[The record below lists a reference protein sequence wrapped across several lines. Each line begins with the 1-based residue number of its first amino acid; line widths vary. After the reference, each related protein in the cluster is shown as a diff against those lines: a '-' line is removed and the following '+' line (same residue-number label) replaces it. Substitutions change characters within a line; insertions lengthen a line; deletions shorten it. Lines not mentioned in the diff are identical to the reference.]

1 MRVLLAV
8 GAAVCAGAVL
18 TAWLFFGA
26 GHAAVPDPAV
36 PSPVRPAE
44 APDRLVVHEWGTFT
58 SFSGSDGVPL
68 SFYPNN
74 NDLPGFVYYL
84 DAPEG
89 SKGGR
94 LAQGGTVSMETPVLY
109 FYTDRAVRASVRVD
123 FPLGWITEWYP
134 FAAAPPATRGR
145 QARAPGQSIRW
156 DVKLL
161 NGETVRF
168 PQEKEKNHYYEARA
182 TDSAPLQAEVVFPKD
197 EGDGFLRGGK
207 VTQREKFLF
216 YRGVGTFPTPVT
228 VRALGDGK
236 VRVKNTAAGRVSGL
250 VLVTIRNGRIGFRTL
265 DALDAGKETM
275 ATLPRADGKTAD
287 LAKVL
292 ECELTAA
299 GLYEKE
305 ARAMIRTWQ
314 SAWFGEEG
322 TRLLYLVPRARTDEL
337 LPLAVDPKPAEV
349 VRVLVGRHDFLTPEQ
364 EAVADSQLRKIQAA
378 QAELQ
383 AADQELQK
391 IGRFANEARQQAEK
405 RLAAREQK

>member
-8 GAAVCAGAVL
+8 GAAVCAGAAL

-26 GHAAVPDPAV
+26 GQAAGPDPAA
-36 PSPVRPAE
+36 PPAGRPAE

-74 NDLPGFVYYL
+74 SDLPGFVYYQ
-84 DAPEG
+84 DGPED
-89 SKGGR
+89 SKAGR

-109 FYTDRAVRASVRVD
+109 FYTDRATRASVKVD
-123 FPLGWITEWYP
+123 FPRGWITEWYP
-134 FAAAPPATRGR
+134 FAAGPPITSGR
-145 QARAPGQSIRW
+145 QARTPGQNIRW

-161 NGETVRF
+161 PGEPTRF
-168 PQEKEKNHYYEARA
+168 PQEKEKNHYYDARG
-182 TDSAPLQAEVVFPKD
+182 TDSVPLQAEIVFP
-197 EGDGFLRGGK
+197 ESQGDGVLRGGT
-207 VTQREKFLF
+207 VLQREKFLF
-216 YRGVGTFPTPVT
+216 YRGVGTFPTPVA
-228 VRALGDGK
+228 VRALGEGK
-236 VRVKNTAAGRVSGL
+236 LRIKNTAAGKVGGL
-250 VLVTIRNGRIGFRTL
+250 VLVTVRNGAVGFRTL
-265 DALDAGKETM
+265 DALNAGQETV
-275 ATLPRADGKTAD
+275 ATLPRPDAKPAD
-287 LAKVL
+287 LAKAL

-337 LPLAVDPKPAEV
+337 LPLAVDPKPAEL

-364 EAVADSQLRKIQAA
+364 EAVADRQLQRVQAA
-378 QAELQ
+378 QAEMQ

-405 RLAAREQK
+405 RLAARAQK